1 MEGQRVGAKKRS
13 SDTIGRVHVVN
24 PVAGDIYFLR
34 ILLHHDHCKGKSS
47 FDDLRTV
54 GGVLMD
60 QALTEVAA
68 TKMPSATREL
78 FVTILRFCMPSNPQE
93 LFDRHHIEWADDF
106 VVEAQKR
113 SLILSKSQMRT

>member
-1 MEGQRVGAKKRS
+1 MTYVEFPEQFTWKDKEWVQRKRS
-13 SDTIGRVHVVN
+13 ADTIGRVHVVN

-34 ILLHHDHCKGKSS
+34 NLLHHDHCKGKSS

-78 FVTILRFCMPSNPQE
+78 FVTILRFCMPSNP
-93 LFDRHHIEWADDF
+93 
-106 VVEAQKR
+106 
-113 SLILSKSQMRT
+113 